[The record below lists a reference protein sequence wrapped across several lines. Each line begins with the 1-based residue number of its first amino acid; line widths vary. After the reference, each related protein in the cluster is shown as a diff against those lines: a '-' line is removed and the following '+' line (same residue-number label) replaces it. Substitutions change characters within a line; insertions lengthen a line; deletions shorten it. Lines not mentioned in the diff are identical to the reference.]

1 VSRPPTRLLD
11 ERDHLPL
18 RDRIGRLLADADDV
32 AFALA
37 RIRLAALDL
46 GDRELGRLSRCRVL
60 LGQLDASMLMD
71 VSAGASAGDD
81 ADTDTSTGAAGAG
94 DQAAP
99 APGSPR
105 ALLELL
111 RFAAS
116 GRLEVRSAGLGG
128 WTPDFAVVR
137 RGQYRTGLLGSI
149 QFGSPE
155 LAVGPMFTMLLE
167 DPDATLLLQRRF
179 DEVWRRSHDV
189 LPAIQAV
196 IERASGLDLPA
207 PGGGGGTNPGRAVR

>member
-1 VSRPPTRLLD
+1 MSRPPARLLD
-11 ERDHLPL
+11 ERDDLPL
-18 RDRIGRLLADADDV
+18 RARIGRLLADADEV

-46 GDRELGRLSRCRVL
+46 GDRELGRLARCRVL

-71 VSAGASAGDD
+71 
-81 ADTDTSTGAAGAG
+81 AGAG
-94 DQAAP
+94 GVIETATPTDADAGSEATP
-99 APGSPR
+99 GPGSPR

-116 GRLEVRSAGLGG
+116 GRLEVRSAGLAG

-137 RGQYRTGLLGSI
+137 RGGDRTGLLGSI

-179 DEVWRRSHDV
+179 DEVWDRSHDV

-196 IERASGLDLPA
+196 IERASGLDQPA
-207 PGGGGGTNPGRAVR
+207 AGGGGGTDPGRAVR

>member
-1 VSRPPTRLLD
+1 VSRPPARLVD
-11 ERDHLPL
+11 ERDPLPL
-18 RDRIGRLLADADDV
+18 RARIGRLLADADDV

-37 RIRLAALDL
+37 RVRLAALDL
-46 GDRELGRLSRCRVL
+46 GDRELGRLGRCRVL

-71 VSAGASAGDD
+71 ASAGATTGGGGD
-81 ADTDTSTGAAGAG
+81 TEMSTGAAGARCE
-94 DQAAP
+94 ATP

-105 ALLELL
+105 ALMELL

-116 GRLEVRSAGLGG
+116 GRLEVRSAGLVG

-137 RGQYRTGLLGSI
+137 RGQDRTGLLGSI

-155 LAVGPMFTMLLE
+155 LAVGPTFTMLLE

-179 DEVWRRSHDV
+179 DEVWDRSHDV

-196 IERASGLDLPA
+196 IERAGGLDQSA
-207 PGGGGGTNPGRAVR
+207 AGGGGGADPGRAVR